1 MRSLLQT
8 TVGNWKPVALLIA
21 FILCGCGGGSEP
33 PKTPGPVVPPPEA
46 VNPAPA
52 TPAPVNPV
60 AADPGAADPAAAN
73 PDPGSPAVEPAA
85 AEAPPENP
93 VANTEESS
101 PPPVSSDPASAPTAS
116 TTPTTSTIEGGEAF
130 ALVGKPNE
138 QEYFKLQGND
148 DGQEEVSV
156 SVLPENVDGTMFR
169 VTGSSRDNNITPSS
183 NGPRQNLPEDVQA
196 LPEFGYSPDGLP
208 YRIRLLTN
216 DPVEMALVPAGE
228 FIRGKSGEEP
238 ELSPQQTIYLDSFY
252 MDLTE
257 VTVERYVQVKE
268 AMTKAKRTFTPPSNH
283 QGASEAAAVGIGYG
297 DAQFYAKWAG
307 KELPTEAQWEKA
319 ARGTAGARYPWGNGR
334 PIWNRMRKPGQ
345 IDRVGTFSTDISP
358 YGILDLAGNA
368 REWCRDNYSPKA
380 YAEIGSTP
388 SKLRNPIYST
398 KLSGESVYVVRG
410 GSEDWSVWARGHS
423 KGTSRYPT
431 IGFRCVYQIP
441 AAKSP

>member
-1 MRSLLQT
+1 MRSQLQT
-8 TVGNWKPVALLIA
+8 SVGNLKAELLLIA
-21 FILCGCGGGSEP
+21 IFLCGCGGGSEP
-33 PKTPGPVVPPPEA
+33 PKTPGPVVPPPVA
-46 VNPAPA
+46 ANPAPVNPAPA
-52 TPAPVNPV
+52 NPGPAS
-60 AADPGAADPAAAN
+60 PAA
-73 PDPGSPAVEPAA
+73 EPTAA
-85 AEAPPENP
+85 AVTPENS
-93 VANTEESS
+93 VVKTEESS
-101 PPPVSSDPASAPTAS
+101 PPPVSSDPASAPTA
-116 TTPTTSTIEGGEAF
+116 PTASTIDGGEAF
-130 ALVGKPNE
+130 ALAGKPNE
-138 QEYFKLQGND
+138 QEYFKLQGSD

-156 SVLPENVDGTMFR
+156 SVLPDNVDGTMFR

-183 NGPRQNLPEDVQA
+183 NGPKQNLPEDVQV

-228 FIRGKSGEEP
+228 FIRGKSGDEP

-257 VTVERYVQVKE
+257 VTVERYIKVKE
-268 AMTKAKRTFTPPSNH
+268 SMTKAKRTFAPPSNH

-334 PIWNRMRKPGQ
+334 PIWNRMRNPGQ

-388 SKLRNPIYST
+388 SKLRNPVYLT
-398 KLSGESVYVVRG
+398 KLSGETVYVVRG
-410 GSEDWSVWARGHS
+410 GSEDWSVWARGNS
-423 KGTSRYPT
+423 KGTSRNPT

-441 AAKSP
+441 ASKSP